1 MRSFPGLFT
10 GSRKDRIFNPNIIPS
25 EGVINMKK
33 KKDLQR
39 LTVFLFLL
47 PALILFIGIL
57 IAPIIMSGY
66 YSFFNWKGYGAM
78 EFIGLS
84 NYKELFTS
92 EAIGFLKALRNSLL
106 LAALSVFV
114 QLPFSLGLALML
126 GKGIKGERAFLS
138 IYFLPVLISTV
149 VIGQLWLK
157 IYNPDYGI
165 LNVVL
170 RNLGMDNL
178 AQIWL
183 GNKKTALG
191 AVFVPTLWQYVGYH
205 MLLMYAGVRG
215 VSPELREAA
224 KLDGATDGQVDWY
237 IVIPLIKPIIK
248 VSVIFAVTG
257 SLKSFDLIYV
267 LTNGGPLHSTEVPST
282 LMINMLFLRNRY
294 GMGSTIAVMLIALCF
309 AFALIISAVFRERKE
324 VGKKHGRNE
333 EEGE

>member
-1 MRSFPGLFT
+1 
-10 GSRKDRIFNPNIIPS
+10 
-25 EGVINMKK
+25 MKK
-33 KKDLQR
+33 KKVLHHV
-39 LTVFLFLL
+39 TVFLFLL

-78 EFIGLS
+78 EFIRWD

-92 EAIGFLKALRNSLL
+92 EILGFSKALRNSLL

-114 QLPFSLGLALML
+114 QLPLSLGLALML

-170 RNLGMDNL
+170 RSLGLDNL
-178 AQIWL
+178 TQIWL
-183 GNKKTALG
+183 GDKKTALG

-237 IVIPLIKPIIK
+237 IVIPSIKPIIK

-257 SLKSFDLIYV
+257 SLKSFDLIRV
-267 LTNGGPLHSTEVPST
+267 LTGGGPVQSTEVPST
-282 LMINMLFLRNRY
+282 LMIRMLIDSNRY
-294 GMGSTIAVMLIALCF
+294 GMGSAIAVMLIALCF
-309 AFALIISAVFRERKE
+309 AFALIISAVFREKKE
-324 VGKKHGRNE
+324 IGKKNGKNKE
-333 EEGE
+333 KE